1 MSSGHND
8 SQYEHK
14 VHRKLGT
21 MFLLLSLNALI
32 YYVPYRNNVLIGNL
46 LGISLWF
53 YFGALNGILI
63 LLVYLFV
70 KGDIIINFEDQKIV
84 FIEFKKTKEW
94 PFSKLLGVYLLAQ
107 EDRYILRIRPK
118 RLLTIDI
125 KLGFEKAYEIM
136 NKFEK
141 AGIIFETVRSN
152 KMKRL
157 SHPFPILLSKHDQKP
172 SAFNPEIPN
181 WDRGITIRTKWISIT
196 MAPLLY
202 IIGATLIIRIPY
214 LLDGLTTTKG
224 IVSFIYG
231 ATAFLLFDGGLYLL
245 FGISLV
251 VILAKRIT
259 KMVAHQSSGE

>member
-1 MSSGHND
+1 MSSEDKD
-8 SQYEHK
+8 SKYEHK
-14 VHRKLGT
+14 VHRKLGVI
-21 MFLLLSLNALI
+21 FLLLSLNALI

-70 KGDIIINFEDQKIV
+70 KGDVIINFEDQKVV

-94 PFSKLLGVYLLAQ
+94 LFSKLLGVYLLAQ

-118 RLLTIDI
+118 RLLTIDR
-125 KLGFEKAYEIM
+125 KLGFEQAYEIM

-157 SHPFPILLSKHDQKP
+157 IFASKLLSLVL
-172 SAFNPEIPN
+172 
-181 WDRGITIRTKWISIT
+181 SI
-196 MAPLLY
+196 
-202 IIGATLIIRIPY
+202 
-214 LLDGLTTTKG
+214 
-224 IVSFIYG
+224 
-231 ATAFLLFDGGLYLL
+231 
-245 FGISLV
+245 
-251 VILAKRIT
+251 
-259 KMVAHQSSGE
+259 